1 VKPPTSADEALHQCA
16 GRANGLSRL
25 ELYELS
31 SLIDKQGPDYLRQH
45 PECAKA
51 RTTSGTTLLH
61 KYAEFGG
68 TSDIARA
75 LVAAGA
81 VVSEGDTHGTTPLH
95 LAAQEGNDDVV
106 RTLVDLGADVN
117 ARDVLGWTPLYLA
130 LAERKDRT
138 AKVLVSCGADI
149 LSKGTDDTFELQVWL
164 ARHELN
170 ATLATAA
177 AGSVVPGILVG
188 LAGPTLLAIA
198 AALALLILPLWACA
212 LLVSARHRTWTG
224 SRKWMWES
232 LKDGALAAM
241 FGGIP
246 AAFIFTGLRA
256 CSGH

>member
-1 VKPPTSADEALHQCA
+1 MSVDEALHQCA
-16 GRANGLSRL
+16 GRANGLSRSEFYKL
-25 ELYELS
+25 T
-31 SLIDKQGPDYLRQH
+31 SLLFRQDSDYIRQH
-45 PECAKA
+45 PECANV

-61 KYAEFGG
+61 HYAKYGYPD
-68 TSDIARA
+68 DIARA

-81 VVSEGDTHGTTPLH
+81 LVSEGDTHGTTPLH
-95 LAAQEGNDDVV
+95 LAAEEGNDDVV

-117 ARDVLGWTPLYLA
+117 SRDVLGWTPLYFA

-177 AGSVVPGILVG
+177 ACSVVPGILLG

-212 LLVSARHRTWTG
+212 LLVSARHRRWTG

-256 CSGH
+256 CSGR